1 MFHHVN
7 KRLKNIYV
15 QLKPEGVIVK
25 SPGVSQRQAKEI
37 LTKQMAWLE
46 SKYAQSQT
54 YFQAQSQS
62 ENQIMPQQLYL
73 LGKSYRLEFLPGYG
87 QSVLNEE
94 QFICQIY
101 LPEEFHQRSDLVLKI
116 LDRLLLAQARDYFQ
130 DRMIYWCQVMQIRP
144 RIIRYKYLK
153 SRWGSCSSKDAI
165 NLNYRAIQLPPEC
178 IDAILVHELAHL
190 THLNHGKAF
199 WQLVHNYI
207 PDYDL
212 RDIVLKEWAP
222 RLI

>member
-1 MFHHVN
+1 MN

-37 LTKQMAWLE
+37 LTKQITWLE

-54 YFQAQSQS
+54 YFQAQSRS
-62 ENQIMPQQLYL
+62 ENPVMPRQLYL
-73 LGKSYRLEFLPGYG
+73 LGKPYLLELLPGYG
-87 QSVLNEE
+87 QAYINETLAR
-94 QFICQIY
+94 CQIH

-116 LDRLLLAQARDYFQ
+116 LDRLLLAQARDHFHE
-130 DRMIYWCQVMQIRP
+130 RMIYWCQLMQIQP

-190 THLNHGKAF
+190 THLNHGKEF
-199 WQLVHNYI
+199 WALVHQYI
-207 PDYDL
+207 PDYDV
-212 RDIVLKEWAP
+212 RDSVLKEWAP
-222 RLI
+222 KLI